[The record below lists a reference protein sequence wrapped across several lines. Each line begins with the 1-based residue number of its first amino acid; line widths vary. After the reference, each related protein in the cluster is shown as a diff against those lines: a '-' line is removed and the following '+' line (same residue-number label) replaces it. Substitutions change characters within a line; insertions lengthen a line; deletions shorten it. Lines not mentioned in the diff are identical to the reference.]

1 MSSTLASVNVMEGP
15 VATREVEHLPQS
27 AGQRLGEVEQRLA
40 RLETWREIDQREIAE
55 IKALGQATKTGVDA
69 LVLLHEKRKTLKD
82 ALQVFGGEIWKIIA
96 YAAAGI
102 GVWYATTKPPG
113 H

>member
-1 MSSTLASVNVMEGP
+1 MSSTLASINVMEGP
-15 VATREVEHLPQS
+15 VPTRDVEHLPQS

-40 RLETWREIDQREIAE
+40 RLETWREIDQKTIAE
-55 IKALGQATKTGVDA
+55 IKTLSHEVKTGVDA
-69 LVLLHEKRKTLKD
+69 LVLLHEKRKTLRD
-82 ALQVFGGEIWKIIA
+82 ALQIFGGEIWKIIA

>member
-1 MSSTLASVNVMEGP
+1 MSSTLASISEMEGP

-55 IKALGQATKTGVDA
+55 IKSLSHATKTGVDA
-69 LVLLHEKRKTLKD
+69 LVLLHEKRKTLRD
-82 ALQVFGGEIWKIIA
+82 AFSVFGSEIWKVIA
-96 YAAAGI
+96 YAAGGI
-102 GVWYATTKPPG
+102 GVWYATTKSG